1 MQVVYPLDEVL
12 LLAVLAGS
20 DASTD
25 IARFDKNELRFCA
38 GFVLSSV
45 EPRRMILSARTSGRR
60 AVSMLRRRLGRC
72 GDRGLGRG

>member
-38 GFVLSSV
+38 GFVPSSV
-45 EPRRMILSARTSGRR
+45 EPRRMIL
-60 AVSMLRRRLGRC
+60 
-72 GDRGLGRG
+72 